1 MPLRVRTASGLRV
14 NRVDVERGYWDEAS
28 RTPPGRLRNEWLC
41 DRSISDEACVGVIAQ
56 FLDRAVDLDSPVT
69 LIDLG
74 CGVGRVAVPLADRYP
89 LVTVSGVDS
98 SAGMLS
104 HAVPHPR
111 VHYTLG
117 DGRSIPVTG
126 DAVYTMGLLQH
137 VPVDSQTGYVTAAGR
152 AAPVLVAQ
160 FIEGAEEEPFSHHI
174 PLNVMLDAVA
184 AAGYPLVR
192 VSRGVLH
199 PLWTWIVACY

>member
-74 CGVGRVAVPLADRYP
+74 CGPGRVAVPLADRFP
-89 LVTVSGVDS
+89 RVIVEGVDS
-98 SAGMLS
+98 SPGMLAR
-104 HAVPHPR
+104 AVAHPR
-111 VHYTLG
+111 VRYTLG
-117 DGRSIPVTG
+117 DGRGVPVTG

-137 VPVDSQTGYVTAAGR
+137 VPVDGQLGYVGAAGR

-160 FIEGAEEEPFSHHI
+160 FIEGEEAEPFSHHI
-174 PLNVMLDAVA
+174 PLNMMVDAA
-184 AAGYPLVR
+184 SAAGYGRVS

-199 PLWTWIVACY
+199 PLWTWMVAWT